1 MTIFIAQ
8 FWCKTFRANSLLNSY
23 ILRVILWR
31 SVFNVVIQWYS
42 NPANLFKKKKFAWS
56 RIWGRESSVRLNNQE
71 DVSFFFFLRFSPGL
85 VDIAMRIASLC
96 AVLSLLVVLFST
108 TEVTSCYVKANGCSI
123 PGNLPFFYKRTFKP
137 ACDKHDVCYYCVRLA
152 SFSYYKF
159 IRMTA
164 TMSHLHK

>member
-1 MTIFIAQ
+1 MWSALLRRLLQFHRFYYYYYYYYYSFSIFQ
-8 FWCKTFRANSLLNSY
+8 
-23 ILRVILWR
+23 
-31 SVFNVVIQWYS
+31 
-42 NPANLFKKKKFAWS
+42 P
-56 RIWGRESSVRLNNQE
+56 
-71 DVSFFFFLRFSPGL
+71 FFCCCCCFLRFSPCL
-85 VDIAMRIASLC
+85 ADIAMRTTALC

-108 TEVTSCYVKANGCSI
+108 TEVNSCYVKANGCSI

-152 SFSYYKF
+152 ASFSYYKF

>member
-1 MTIFIAQ
+1 MWSALLRTLLQFHRFYYYYYYYYYYYLFSIFQ
-8 FWCKTFRANSLLNSY
+8 
-23 ILRVILWR
+23 
-31 SVFNVVIQWYS
+31 
-42 NPANLFKKKKFAWS
+42 P
-56 RIWGRESSVRLNNQE
+56 
-71 DVSFFFFLRFSPGL
+71 FFCCCCCFLRFSPCL
-85 VDIAMRIASLC
+85 ADIAMRTTALC

-108 TEVTSCYVKANGCSI
+108 TEVNSCYVKANGCSI

>member
-1 MTIFIAQ
+1 MEEKIVWSALLRTFLQFHRFYYYYYYYYYYLFSIFQ
-8 FWCKTFRANSLLNSY
+8 
-23 ILRVILWR
+23 
-31 SVFNVVIQWYS
+31 
-42 NPANLFKKKKFAWS
+42 P
-56 RIWGRESSVRLNNQE
+56 
-71 DVSFFFFLRFSPGL
+71 FFCCCCCFLRFSPCL
-85 VDIAMRIASLC
+85 ADIAMRTTALC

-108 TEVTSCYVKANGCSI
+108 TEVNSCYVKANGCSI

-152 SFSYYKF
+152 ASFSYYKF

>member
-8 FWCKTFRANSLLNSY
+8 FWRKTFRANSLLNSY

-31 SVFNVVIQWYS
+31 SVFSVVIQWYS
-42 NPANLFKKKKFAWS
+42 DPANLFKQKKFAWS
-56 RIWGRESSVRLNNQE
+56 RVFFFF
-71 DVSFFFFLRFSPGL
+71 FFFFLRFSPGL
-85 VDIAMRIASLC
+85 ADIAMRIASLC

-108 TEVTSCYVKANGCSI
+108 TEVNSCYVKANGCSI

>member
-1 MTIFIAQ
+1 MWSALLRRLLQFHRFYYYYYYYYYSFSIFQ
-8 FWCKTFRANSLLNSY
+8 
-23 ILRVILWR
+23 
-31 SVFNVVIQWYS
+31 
-42 NPANLFKKKKFAWS
+42 P
-56 RIWGRESSVRLNNQE
+56 
-71 DVSFFFFLRFSPGL
+71 FFCCCCCCFLRFSPCL
-85 VDIAMRIASLC
+85 ADIAMRTTALC

-108 TEVTSCYVKANGCSI
+108 TEVNSCYVKANGCSI

-152 SFSYYKF
+152 ASFSYYKF

>member
-1 MTIFIAQ
+1 MEEKIVWSALLRTLLQFHRFYYYYYLFSIFQ
-8 FWCKTFRANSLLNSY
+8 
-23 ILRVILWR
+23 
-31 SVFNVVIQWYS
+31 
-42 NPANLFKKKKFAWS
+42 P
-56 RIWGRESSVRLNNQE
+56 
-71 DVSFFFFLRFSPGL
+71 FFCCCCCFLRFSPCL
-85 VDIAMRIASLC
+85 ADIAMRTTALC

-108 TEVTSCYVKANGCSI
+108 TEVNSCYVKANGCSI

-152 SFSYYKF
+152 ASFSYYKF

>member
-1 MTIFIAQ
+1 MWSALLRRLLQFHRFYYYYYYYYYYYSFSIFQ
-8 FWCKTFRANSLLNSY
+8 
-23 ILRVILWR
+23 
-31 SVFNVVIQWYS
+31 
-42 NPANLFKKKKFAWS
+42 P
-56 RIWGRESSVRLNNQE
+56 
-71 DVSFFFFLRFSPGL
+71 FFCCCCCFLRFSPCL
-85 VDIAMRIASLC
+85 ADIAMRTTALC

-108 TEVTSCYVKANGCSI
+108 TEVNSCYVKANGCSI

-152 SFSYYKF
+152 ASFSYYKF

>member
-1 MTIFIAQ
+1 MWSALLRTLLQFHRFYYYHYYYYYYYLFSIFQ
-8 FWCKTFRANSLLNSY
+8 
-23 ILRVILWR
+23 
-31 SVFNVVIQWYS
+31 
-42 NPANLFKKKKFAWS
+42 P
-56 RIWGRESSVRLNNQE
+56 
-71 DVSFFFFLRFSPGL
+71 FFCCCCCFLRFSPCL
-85 VDIAMRIASLC
+85 ADIAMRTTALC

-108 TEVTSCYVKANGCSI
+108 TEVNSCYVKANGCSI

-152 SFSYYKF
+152 ASFSYYKF

>member
-1 MTIFIAQ
+1 MCGPRYYERFFSFTGFIIIIIIIIIYYLFSIFQ
-8 FWCKTFRANSLLNSY
+8 
-23 ILRVILWR
+23 
-31 SVFNVVIQWYS
+31 
-42 NPANLFKKKKFAWS
+42 P
-56 RIWGRESSVRLNNQE
+56 
-71 DVSFFFFLRFSPGL
+71 FFCCCCCFLRFSPCL
-85 VDIAMRIASLC
+85 ADIAMRTTALC

-108 TEVTSCYVKANGCSI
+108 TEVNSCYVKANGCSI

-152 SFSYYKF
+152 ASFSYYKF

>member
-1 MTIFIAQ
+1 MWSALLRTLLQ
-8 FWCKTFRANSLLNSY
+8 FHRFY
-23 ILRVILWR
+23 
-31 SVFNVVIQWYS
+31 YYYYYYYY
-42 NPANLFKKKKFAWS
+42 NLFSIF
-56 RIWGRESSVRLNNQE
+56 QP
-71 DVSFFFFLRFSPGL
+71 FFCCCCCCFLRFSPCL
-85 VDIAMRIASLC
+85 ADIAMRTTALC

-108 TEVTSCYVKANGCSI
+108 TEVNSCYVKANGCSI

-152 SFSYYKF
+152 ASFSYYKF

>member
-1 MTIFIAQ
+1 MQEKIVWSALLRRLLQFHRFYYYYYYYYYYLFSIFQ
-8 FWCKTFRANSLLNSY
+8 
-23 ILRVILWR
+23 
-31 SVFNVVIQWYS
+31 
-42 NPANLFKKKKFAWS
+42 P
-56 RIWGRESSVRLNNQE
+56 
-71 DVSFFFFLRFSPGL
+71 FFCCCCCFLRFSPCL
-85 VDIAMRIASLC
+85 ADIAMRTTALC

-108 TEVTSCYVKANGCSI
+108 TEVNSCYVKANGCSI

-152 SFSYYKF
+152 ASFSYYKF